1 MEQRQNL
8 AMVDRMATELQ
19 LSAVLGDN
27 HTVQDFLDC
36 AGMPPGARLPKH
48 DDLIE
53 IISELRPCVRRE
65 LRRQLIGGVL

>member
-1 MEQRQNL
+1 MEQARDI
-8 AMVDRMATELQ
+8 AVVDRMATEVQ
-19 LSAVLGDN
+19 LSAVLGDRS
-27 HTVQDFLDC
+27 TVQDFMEC
-36 AGMPPGARLPKH
+36 AGFAPGARLPKH

>member
-19 LSAVLGDN
+19 LSAALGDRS
-27 HTVQDFLDC
+27 TVQDFLDC

-48 DDLIE
+48 HDLIE

>member
-19 LSAVLGDN
+19 LSAALGDRS
-27 HTVQDFLDC
+27 TVQDFMEC
-36 AGMPPGARLPKH
+36 AGFAPGARLPKH
-48 DDLIE
+48 HDLIE